1 MITVIYSKKG
11 KPIND
16 FKAEEFVQKALK
28 TNKDATFHISSE
40 IALNY
45 FCCYVNEGKLDH
57 NNIKFV
63 IDGKDTKVNEKGVL
77 ERYAS
82 FSALDD
88 SLTRLIS

>member
-16 FKAEEFVQKALK
+16 FKAEEFVRKALK

-40 IALNY
+40 IVLNY
-45 FCCYVNEGKLDH
+45 FCCYVHEGRFNHKD
-57 NNIKFV
+57 IKFI
-63 IDGKDTKVNEKGVL
+63 IDGSETTIDKYGTL
-77 ERYAS
+77 ERYPT